1 MIFAS
6 FAAYNF
12 AISGSQYGNNCGL
25 ERPLLSSGT
34 NKRKIAYIQD
44 KLKDYA
50 RDNAAECV
58 KYNMNAETIDKVMDI
73 CGG

>member
-1 MIFAS
+1 MRYSAIHR
-6 FAAYNF
+6 AAWRVE
-12 AISGSQYGNNCGL
+12 YGNNCGL

-44 KLKDYA
+44 KLKDSA